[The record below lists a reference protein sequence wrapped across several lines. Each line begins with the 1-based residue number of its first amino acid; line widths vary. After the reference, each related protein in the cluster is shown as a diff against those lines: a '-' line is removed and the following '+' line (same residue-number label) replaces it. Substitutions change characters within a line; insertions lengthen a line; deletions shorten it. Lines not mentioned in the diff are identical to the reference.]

1 MSDNEENFPSL
12 TESSPSPDDA
22 NVISEN
28 LLEQALLAEDFAATS
43 SGSDNLVEQ
52 SEAVAMQP
60 LQTSETARNS
70 GPGTGITYNGTYMQ
84 SGSFTLGT
92 TGRVVIRW
100 RQSPPIKGQKYPW
113 RAQAISYEI
122 YKDGKRLTGWRLTGA
137 AYLDSNGK
145 VHLPVRGPSGAS
157 RVFKSTQS
165 FFSEDFK
172 ALVKVMDQFG
182 DEYKYIEKHGWNKLS
197 FAFRNKRGRI
207 VATKS
212 TLMMGALIKKVGAK
226 AIANSKKESRPFADR
241 VHDNILRML
250 ANKTMGGLALR
261 MVAAAGLQTFH
272 HPTHGRSLLVPGQS
286 AAAGAVPGATQHET
300 NDDLITGAPLA
311 PAFIDG
317 LNRLAERVRSPRN
330 PTEAQVDEALR
341 LYNQQFD
348 GEQRELFLDRM
359 ADYLANQERIYRGGA
374 APRQYRGLRRIL
386 GDLLEGVRDF
396 REGRLNRREF
406 DDILTA
412 YEFELGLFARS
423 TMGAVDL
430 LNLLQQMPGFET
442 TANARRNNVR
452 GLLVDAAERN
462 QALLEMRR
470 EFARIHQDLWDH
482 ILYIAGYLLVAVPI
496 LIPKP

>member
-165 FFSEDFK
+165 FFSQDFK
-172 ALVKVMDQFG
+172 TLVKVMDKFRA
-182 DEYKYIEKHGWNKLS
+182 ECLHIEKHDWNNLP
-197 FAFRNKRGRI
+197 FAFRNKEGKI
-207 VATKS
+207 VATES
-212 TLMMGALIKKVGAK
+212 TLLLGGLIKKIGAE

-241 VHDNILRML
+241 VHDNILRL
-250 ANKTMGGLALR
+250 SDNKTMGGLVKRILG
-261 MVAAAGLQTFH
+261 VAGLQLH
-272 HPTHGRSLLVPGQS
+272 DHPTRGRSLIVGERS
-286 AAAGAVPGATQHET
+286 AAGANPGDTQYET
-300 NDDLITGAPLA
+300 NAGLVSGAPLNRG
-311 PAFIDG
+311 FIDA
-317 LNRLAERVRSPRN
+317 LNRIAHRMNGRTD
-330 PTEAQVDEALR
+330 PTDQEVDEVLR
-341 LYNQQFD
+341 LYNRQFE
-348 GEQRELFLDRM
+348 GEEGEDFASNMANYLIGQRSIFPP
-359 ADYLANQERIYRGGA
+359 GGV
-374 APRQYRGLRRIL
+374 
-386 GDLLEGVRDF
+386 GDLRSYFRFQVRMIFLNVQDYRNGNLPLHGLQNTILIAQRNMRHF
-396 REGRLNRREF
+396 RLNMRPEGLVNL
-406 DDILTA
+406 IL
-412 YEFELGLFARS
+412 
-423 TMGAVDL
+423 
-430 LNLLQQMPGFET
+430 QMPGFEIT
-442 TANARRNNVR
+442 QNARRNNAR
-452 GLLVDAAERN
+452 ELLVNAAERWR
-462 QALLEMRR
+462 LLRPLVDDELNR
-470 EFARIHQDLWDH
+470 DLWTQ
-482 ILYIAGYLLVAVPI
+482 ILLVAGWLSI
-496 LIPKP
+496 FAISGWR

>member
-122 YKDGKRLTGWRLTGA
+122 YKDGKRLTGWRLTGP

-165 FFSEDFK
+165 FFSQDFK
-172 ALVKVMDQFG
+172 TLVDLM
-182 DEYKYIEKHGWNKLS
+182 NKLRAEAAYIQKHDWNNLP
-197 FAFRNKRGRI
+197 FAFRNKEGKI
-207 VATKS
+207 VATES
-212 TLMMGALIKKVGAK
+212 TLLLGGLIKKIGAK

-241 VHDNILRML
+241 VHDNILRL
-250 ANKTMGGLALR
+250 SDNKTMGGLVKR
-261 MVAAAGLQTFH
+261 MLGVAGLQLH
-272 HPTHGRSLLVPGQS
+272 DHPTRGRSLIVGERS
-286 AAAGAVPGATQHET
+286 AAGATPGDTQYET
-300 NDDLITGAPLA
+300 NAGLVSGAPLNRG
-311 PAFIDG
+311 FIDA
-317 LNRLAERVRSPRN
+317 LNRIAHRMNRRTD
-330 PTEAQVDEALR
+330 PTDQEVDLVLS
-341 LYNQQFD
+341 LYDHQFA
-348 GEQRELFLDRM
+348 GRQRIVTYARELGNYLIGQRSVFRAGLTRGQWLDF
-359 ADYLANQERIYRGGA
+359 RIH
-374 APRQYRGLRRIL
+374 LEN
-386 GDLLEGVRDF
+386 LLEDAQAF
-396 REGRLNRREF
+396 REGRMAAEDFHRLIERYTREIENEVRPTMTAANLVNL
-406 DDILTA
+406 IL
-412 YEFELGLFARS
+412 
-423 TMGAVDL
+423 
-430 LNLLQQMPGFET
+430 QMPGFEIT
-442 TANARRNNVR
+442 QNARRNNAR
-452 GLLVDAAERN
+452 ELLVNAAERWR
-462 QALLEMRR
+462 LLRPLVDDELNR
-470 EFARIHQDLWDH
+470 DLWTQ
-482 ILYIAGYLLVAVPI
+482 ILLVAGWLSI
-496 LIPKP
+496 FAISGGR